1 MSGFGR
7 QSAVL
12 PAALGVAGAVC
23 VRILPV
29 VLAIVSAGCRSSISA
44 KDSRTGAREEEP
56 AATPPA
62 GEPPRGEPVEVP
74 GSLAAARE
82 VYQSRGVIAL
92 DVKSSAIQLG
102 DEFSLVNETTGAA
115 LIEQESPKLAL
126 AADDESGWYLDGYDV
141 TLRIY
146 LLNPDFAHSF
156 APDANNL
163 RLHVSSSQ
171 DEIGR
176 VAKTLVTLRDFPV
189 FGGTIGAFES
199 GEQRSRG
206 IEGGFM
212 QFGNSTV
219 SSKGKGLLVT
229 GFSNIVNK

>member
-12 PAALGVAGAVC
+12 PDALGVAGAVC
-23 VRILPV
+23 VRVFPMI
-29 VLAIVSAGCRSSISA
+29 LAIAATGCRSSISA
-44 KDSRTGAREEEP
+44 KDSRTGAHEEKP
-56 AATPPA
+56 ATPPA
-62 GEPPRGEPVEVP
+62 GEAPRGEPVEVP
-74 GSLAAARE
+74 GSLAAART

-115 LIEQESPKLAL
+115 LIEQERPKLAL
-126 AADDESGWYLDGYDV
+126 AGDDDSGWYLDGYDV

-146 LLNPDFAHSF
+146 LLNPDFAQSF
-156 APDANNL
+156 APGTNNL
-163 RLHVSSSQ
+163 RLHVSSSEDQ
-171 DEIGR
+171 IGR

-206 IEGGFM
+206 FEGGFV

-219 SSKGKGLLVT
+219 SSKGKGLLIT
-229 GFSNIVNK
+229 GFSNIVNR